1 MGHASNKFSIT
12 NEIRAILLENPA
24 VSAVVG
30 DKIFPLV
37 APKDTTG
44 DFIIYQR
51 DEYSIDRAKMGMIT
65 QKCRVYINAVSE
77 DYDRGQ
83 QLAAAIF
90 EALEGN
96 FTEPDMR
103 IQLVDST
110 EDYEAGKY
118 IQILLFSIE

>member
-1 MGHASNKFSIT
+1 MGHASNKFGIT
-12 NEIRAILLENPA
+12 NEIRAILLENPV

-51 DEYSIDRAKMGMIT
+51 DEYSIDRAKMGMVT

-90 EALEGN
+90 EALEGD

-103 IQLVDST
+103 IRLEDST

>member
-1 MGHASNKFSIT
+1 MGHANNKFSIT
-12 NEIRAILLENPA
+12 NEVRAILLEAPA
-24 VSAVVG
+24 VSAAVS
-30 DKIFPLV
+30 DKVFPLV
-37 APKDTTG
+37 APKDTAG

-51 DEYSIDRAKMGMIT
+51 DEYSIDRAKMGMVT

-90 EALEGN
+90 EALEGD
-96 FTEPDMR
+96 FIEPDMR
-103 IQLVDST
+103 IRLEDST